1 MHTPTFVIIENKTF
15 SSMRMPTRI
24 SWSSRGHMAG
34 KRIRK
39 ECIHPSE
46 SKKTKREVSE
56 DDLENMFSLLSHSG
70 TLEAG
75 KLFSMN

>member
-1 MHTPTFVIIENKTF
+1 
-15 SSMRMPTRI
+15 
-24 SWSSRGHMAG
+24 MAG

-46 SKKTKREVSE
+46 NKKAKREVME
-56 DDLENMFSLLSHSG
+56 DDLENLFSLLSHSG

-75 KLFSMN
+75 KLFSMKGVKFVLYIYIYIYIYIYFY

>member
-1 MHTPTFVIIENKTF
+1 
-15 SSMRMPTRI
+15 
-24 SWSSRGHMAG
+24 MAG

-39 ECIHPSE
+39 ERIHPSE

-56 DDLENMFSLLSHSG
+56 DDLENLFSLLSHSG